1 MTNQELLEE
10 IRENRREI
18 RKLHQDFYIF
28 KGKALGFILAL
39 NVLFGTGVYY
49 KLQSTMEKKYEQ
61 EIQRRVQGKQT
72 SSRV

>member
-28 KGKALGFILAL
+28 KGKALGFLIAVNLL
-39 NVLFGTGVYY
+39 MGTGVYF
-49 KLQSTMEKKYEQ
+49 KLQTTMEERYEQ
-61 EIQRRVQGKQT
+61 KIQRRVQGK
-72 SSRV
+72 

>member
-28 KGKALGFILAL
+28 KGKALGFLIAVNLL
-39 NVLFGTGVYY
+39 IGSGVYF
-49 KLQSTMEKKYEQ
+49 KLQATMEEKYEQ
-61 EIQRRVQGKQT
+61 KVQRRIQGK
-72 SSRV
+72 